1 MCAQNEGADTQVRP
15 YGQKRA
21 VCVGHE
27 KVNWPEGP
35 REAGLGRDLGT
46 PCLPPTGGKV
56 ARRAG

>member
-21 VCVGHE
+21 ACVGRE

-35 REAGLGRDLGT
+35 REAGLGRDPGAPFAFPFRGRWHLRS
-46 PCLPPTGGKV
+46 K
-56 ARRAG
+56 